1 MRELKDEREAEALF
15 EASEAVL
22 LKHGAHCSISA
33 GAREE
38 IAAFQEAHPQ
48 TEVFAV
54 EVTARRDLSDQLATR
69 LGVRHE
75 SPQVFVLRRGAVT
88 WQATHH
94 DITAEALAQH
104 TGG

>member
-1 MRELKDEREAEALF
+1 MHELKDERGADALF

-22 LKHGAHCSISA
+22 LKHGAHCIISA

-38 IAAFQEAHPQ
+38 IAAFEEAHPR

-54 EVTARRDLSDQLATR
+54 EVTGQRDLSDQLATR
-69 LGVRHE
+69 LGVRHQ

-88 WQATHH
+88 WHATHH
-94 DITAEALAQH
+94 DITAEALEEH